1 MADRRRWTHAE
12 TKKLVE
18 LIAEDFNFLFDAVNP
33 AKTRQMV
40 DDKWA
45 DITNKVNALGS
56 GSVKLTVKQV
66 DTKWK
71 DIKSTSKL
79 AKVKF
84 DKEKNRTGG
93 GTNSIKEPT
102 ELQYKV
108 ISMIGPSATS
118 GIVGA
123 ENCDSSRTN
132 ALPVAVLPTISQSIS
147 NNGSSGPAE
156 APTAPMIPGK
166 PAIS

>member
-93 GTNSIKEPT
+93 
-102 ELQYKV
+102 
-108 ISMIGPSATS
+108 
-118 GIVGA
+118 
-123 ENCDSSRTN
+123 
-132 ALPVAVLPTISQSIS
+132 
-147 NNGSSGPAE
+147 
-156 APTAPMIPGK
+156 
-166 PAIS
+166 